1 MEILVSGV
9 NHRTAPVEV
18 REQLA
23 VPPDVIGPRLVEL
36 TRPGGPEEAVLVST
50 CNRVE
55 LYVAARDPEAAGRAM
70 QAFLQ
75 QNAATQ
81 LRPHLYEHAGPAA
94 TRHLFRVAS
103 SLDSMVVGEPQI
115 LGQVKDAYT
124 IANEAGTIGPI
135 LSKAFHRAFQVAKR
149 VRTDTAVAR
158 SAVSMSAV
166 AVELVSA
173 IFQDLADKRVL
184 LVGAGE
190 MAELAARHLT
200 SAGVAEILVINRS
213 LERAQRVAEE
223 VGGRAHGFEA
233 MDSLL
238 PLVDIVI
245 SSTASPTF
253 VLAHDAMKRVVKVRK
268 YRPLFLVDLAVPRDI
283 DPRVGELANV
293 YLYDVDDLARVADQ
307 HRQARS
313 QEAEAAERIVE
324 EESAAF
330 GQWLR
335 ALEVLPTLLALRE
348 KLGEI
353 GRAELERAL
362 AVQGPNADPAAMLKR
377 LSEAIINKIL
387 HHPTICLKREA
398 QSGGAELAATVQRLF
413 DLELSRAASAPTEAA
428 PQQPSERAD
437 DPKAA
442 EGAR

>member
-1 MEILVSGV
+1 MDILVSGV
-9 NHRTAPVEV
+9 NHKTAPLEL

-23 VPPDVIGPRLVEL
+23 LPPDVIGPRLVEL
-36 TRPGGPEEAVLVST
+36 TRPGGVQEAVLVST

-55 LYVAARDPEAAGRAM
+55 LYVATRDGAAAAQAARE
-70 QAFLQ
+70 FLQ
-75 QNAATQ
+75 QNAKAQ
-81 LRPHLYEHAGPAA
+81 LGPHLFQHYGGDA

-149 VRTDTAVAR
+149 VRTDTGVAR

-166 AVELVSA
+166 AVELVRA
-173 IFQDLADKRVL
+173 IFEDLGDKRAL
-184 LVGAGE
+184 LIGAGE
-190 MAELAARHLT
+190 MAELAARHLA

-213 LERAQRVAEE
+213 LERAQRVAQE
-223 VGGRAHGFEA
+223 VGGRAHAFEA
-233 MDSLL
+233 LDSLL

-253 VLAHDAMKRVVKVRK
+253 VLGHDEMKRAVKARR

-283 DPRVGELANV
+283 DPSVGELANV
-293 YLYDVDDLARVADQ
+293 YLYDVDDLARVADE
-307 HRQARS
+307 HRQTRS
-313 QEAEAAERIVE
+313 QEALAAELIVL
-324 EESAAF
+324 EESVAF
-330 GQWLR
+330 SQWLR
-335 ALEVLPTLLALRE
+335 SLEVLPTLLALRE
-348 KLGEI
+348 KLTDI
-353 GRAELERAL
+353 ARTELERAL
-362 AVQGPNADPAAMLKR
+362 SNHGLSKDGSAPVDAAAAMKR
-377 LSEAIINKIL
+377 LSDAIINKVL

-413 DLELSRAASAPTEAA
+413 DLDPPNALGP
-428 PQQPSERAD
+428 PS
-437 DPKAA
+437 K
-442 EGAR
+442 GAHGGDEVNR